1 VNEFEVLIFLE
12 NLAAIINDD
21 MGLGLSVPV
30 RRRIA
35 ERVLEA
41 DYGDADA
48 TARNM
53 ADMLLSQRTLH

>member
-1 VNEFEVLIFLE
+1 MTEIEALLFLE

-35 ERVLEA
+35 ERVLDDDPE
-41 DYGDADA
+41 GADA
-48 TARNM
+48 TARHM
-53 ADMLLSQRTLH
+53 TDLMLSQRTLH